1 VASQIPSLLA
11 SVMGRQLPHQLL
23 KVPLT
28 SGIPYPDMPFIS
40 TLNVTVKAKEENE
53 NRKSA
58 AAARNDFIGSLVS
71 IGEPASG
78 FQLELKTNRLV
89 RQEAG
94 NGFL

>member
-1 VASQIPSLLA
+1 
-11 SVMGRQLPHQLL
+11 
-23 KVPLT
+23 
-28 SGIPYPDMPFIS
+28 MPFIS

-71 IGEPASG
+71 IGEPAVG
-78 FQLELKTNRLV
+78 FSFGMKTNRLA

-94 NGFL
+94 IEFL